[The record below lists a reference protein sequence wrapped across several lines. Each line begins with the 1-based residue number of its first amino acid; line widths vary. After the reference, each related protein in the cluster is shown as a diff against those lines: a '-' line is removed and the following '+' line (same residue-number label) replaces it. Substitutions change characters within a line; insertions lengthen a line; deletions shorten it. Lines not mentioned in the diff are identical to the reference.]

1 MFDWSLLIVAAF
13 AAGVVNAIAGGGTF
27 LTFPALVHVGVP
39 VIAAN
44 ATSAVA
50 VLPGYLSS
58 TLGFRPDLAE
68 MDRGAL
74 ARYVVISMVG
84 GLSGAALLLITP
96 AETFS
101 VIVPWLLLLATVLF
115 AFGGRI
121 QGWLSHHAIPVP
133 MAPSLFVVCVY
144 GGYFNGGLGII
155 LLALFTAGG
164 LGSLNRM
171 NGLKNLLSFTLSL
184 ISVLAFAI
192 AGAVL
197 WTEAVVM
204 MAAATLGG
212 YAGARVA
219 RRLPHGLAVAI
230 ITSLGAIMTVLF
242 FLRS

>member
-1 MFDWSLLIVAAF
+1 MLDWALLIAAAF

-68 MDRGAL
+68 MDRGSL
-74 ARYVVISMVG
+74 VRFVIISMVG
-84 GLSGAALLLITP
+84 GLSGAGLLLVTP

-115 AFGGRI
+115 ALGGRI
-121 QGWLSHHAIPVP
+121 QGWLAHHSLPIPL
-133 MAPSLFVVCVY
+133 AASLFVVSVY

-155 LLALFTAGG
+155 LLALFTACG

-171 NGLKNLLSFTLSL
+171 NGLKNLLSFALSL

-204 MAAATLGG
+204 MIAATAGG
-212 YAGARVA
+212 YAGARIA
-219 RRLPHGLAVAI
+219 RRLPHGLAVAL
-230 ITSLGAIMTVLF
+230 ITTLGAIMTVLF
-242 FLRS
+242 FVRG